1 MQTSLLFKNNG
12 LVFVFKS
19 HNPLVV
25 GSNPTG
31 PTNQINALRKQGIFS
46 CRNCVQVVSLVNSP
60 IPSNTAAWTCRC
72 SADKFTKSVPCLIY
86 LHQGKPMQFPTQS
99 TCCYSKS
106 QATDKESCGI

>member
-46 CRNCVQVVSLVNSP
+46 CRNCVQFVSEIARFRP
-60 IPSNTAAWTCRC
+60 IPQHAPADVPPTNTLKQSLPDLPASGQTHAAPSANLVQSNQN
-72 SADKFTKSVPCLIY
+72 VV
-86 LHQGKPMQFPTQS
+86 
-99 TCCYSKS
+99 
-106 QATDKESCGI
+106 